1 MRKRGAFA
9 NHCCGGLQQA
19 VRVDV
24 NATGNGKAKL
34 DTLKPNGSPL
44 GSILANGFT
53 SNGEVAK
60 LFSDAGVICIACLI
74 SPYRRDREAC
84 RKILPNEILLRCS
97 WMFHSESVSPET
109 LRVCFTGIDDPYE
122 PPANCEITLKCDN
135 GIYASPS
142 AMAEKVICY
151 LEYNGYLQA

>member
-1 MRKRGAFA
+1 MNAVGIKPLPGFA
-9 NHCCGGLQQA
+9 TLRDGYLPGNAKARSVLRITAADGLQQA

-53 SNGEVAK
+53 SNG
-60 LFSDAGVICIACLI
+60 
-74 SPYRRDREAC
+74 
-84 RKILPNEILLRCS
+84 
-97 WMFHSESVSPET
+97 
-109 LRVCFTGIDDPYE
+109 FTGIDDPYE